1 MKRPRILLLGAH
13 PDDAD
18 IKAGGTCAKWVA
30 HGFTVLLVSVTDGG
44 AGHQV
49 LCRPELVE
57 RRRAEAL
64 AAGAIIGVGYQVLD
78 LPDGQLVPTLE
89 ARNRI
94 LRLIREFRPDLVIT
108 HRPAD
113 YHPDHR
119 YVAQLVQ
126 DAAYMVTVPAICPE
140 TRHLDRNPIILY
152 FSDSFKRPYPFQPDL
167 AVDIDNEFDQ
177 LVSMADCHVSQFYEW
192 LPFNSGVLDQVPE
205 GPRERK
211 QWLAERLR
219 QRIAPLAN
227 RYREQILQTYGDSRG
242 RDVNCIEAFEI
253 SEYGAPLDEV
263 ARAELF
269 PFLPVSSGT
278 KGRAMSEWTDI
289 PE

>member
-30 HGFTVLLVSVTDGG
+30 YGYTVLLVSVTDGG

-49 LCRPELVE
+49 LRRPELVE

-64 AAGAIIGVGYQVLD
+64 AAGAIIGVEYQVLD

-89 ARNRI
+89 ARNRV
-94 LRLIREFRPDLVIT
+94 LRLIRESRPDLVIT

-167 AVDIDNEFDQ
+167 IVDIDDEFDQ

-192 LPFNSGVLDQVPE
+192 LAFNSGVLDQVPE
-205 GPRERK
+205 GVRARK

-219 QRIAPLAN
+219 QRIAPLAK

-253 SEYGAPLDEV
+253 SEYGAPLDEA

-269 PFLPVSSGT
+269 PFLPVSSSSG
-278 KGRAMSEWTDI
+278 GRAMREWADI